1 MGHSKNKSDCY
12 MEGVF
17 LYIQT
22 FLHRSSTFLF
32 IGQMW
37 VIECAALQDLFFREQ
52 SRKNQSGILLH
63 ILQSPQL
70 LLLLFFSQHDGSA
83 GQKAAGPTEK
93 TPVSHSVSLHVS
105 EPTNFAHLHVRK
117 LFDEGKFPDYRT
129 SSSLHAQNRPL
140 TRSDPVS

>member
-1 MGHSKNKSDCY
+1 MIVTWREFSCISKRFHTEVARLCSWAKCGSLSVLLFKIYSFVSRVAKTIAESFYTFFNLHSYCCSC
-12 MEGVF
+12 
-17 LYIQT
+17 
-22 FLHRSSTFLF
+22 
-32 IGQMW
+32 
-37 VIECAALQDLFFREQ
+37 
-52 SRKNQSGILLH
+52 
-63 ILQSPQL
+63 
-70 LLLLFFSQHDGSA
+70 FFSQHAGSA